1 MLIFRNAVFIAAIAG
16 LCAGL
21 VLAAL
26 QSFATVPLIMEAE
39 TYESSAPA
47 HHHGHSTEASDESA
61 SGSHHH
67 DEDAWAPADG
77 IERFAYTA
85 LVNVVTGIG
94 FALILV
100 AASELAGGIA
110 GWRPGLLWGLA
121 GFAVFILAPG
131 LGMPPELPAMP
142 AGDLVARQSWWMATV
157 LLTAGGLALIFFWR
171 SLPLALL
178 AIAMI
183 VAPHVWGAPLPD
195 SFETPVPADLHHR
208 FVVASTMTNL
218 LFWLVL
224 GMAAGAARS
233 RLNLGAPK
241 TANGFA

>member
-1 MLIFRNAVFIAAIAG
+1 MLVFRNAVFAAAIAG

-39 TYESSAPA
+39 TYEGSAPA
-47 HHHGHSTEASDESA
+47 HEHGHSAEEAGDAA
-61 SGSHHH
+61 SGGHHH
-67 DEDAWAPADG
+67 DENAWAPDDG

-121 GFAVFILAPG
+121 GFAIFTLAPG

-142 AGDLVARQSWWMATV
+142 AGDLVARQIWWLATV
-157 LLTAGGLALIFFWR
+157 LLTAGGLALILFWR
-171 SLPLALL
+171 SLPLALV

-183 VAPHVWGAPLPD
+183 VAPHIWGAPLPA

-208 FVVASTMTNL
+208 FIVASTITNL

-224 GMAAGAARS
+224 GMAAGTARN
-233 RLNLGAPK
+233 RLQLGAPK
-241 TANGFA
+241 PANGFA